1 MSTLKPTAALL
12 FILHTALAQV
22 IAAASTV
29 IAWPWTESILATLL
43 IATTITFGCSA
54 ALRLPTPWKILN
66 IALPTAALASLS
78 TAVPSWIF
86 LVPLLALAAVYAPAL
101 WTRVPYYPTSRASYA
116 LILAELPTDRPFT
129 FVDIGCGFGD
139 LLTFLSRHRPHG
151 VFLGIEV
158 GVLPWCIGKLKSLMS
173 PHKNLSIRFQNMYSL
188 DLKTFDYVYTFLSPA
203 AMDSIWNK
211 VDKEMKPGSVF
222 ITNSFPVP
230 SPADEVLVAKD
241 ERGSRIFIHR
251 IRGQAIPCVATGNS

>member
-1 MSTLKPTAALL
+1 MGTPKPTAALT
-12 FILHTALAQV
+12 FILHTVLSQV
-22 IAAASTV
+22 IAAAGAIIT
-29 IAWPWTESILATLL
+29 WPWTESVFITLL
-43 IATTITFGCSA
+43 IATTLTFCCSA
-54 ALRLPTPWKILN
+54 GLKLPTPWKIIN
-66 IALPTAALASLS
+66 VVLPTAAITSLS
-78 TAVPSWIF
+78 VNVPGWLF
-86 LVPLLALAAVYAPAL
+86 LIPLTILAAVYAPAL

-151 VFLGIEV
+151 TFLGIEV
-158 GVLPWCIGKLKSLMS
+158 GVLPWCIGKLKALLA
-173 PHKNLSIRFQNMYSL
+173 PHRNLSIRFQNMYTL
-188 DLKTFDYVYTFLSPA
+188 DLKEFDYVYTFLSPA
-203 AMDSIWNK
+203 AMESIWKK
-211 VDKEMKPGSVF
+211 VDVEMKPGSIF

-251 IRGQAIPCVATGNS
+251 IRRHATTHLALAND